1 MEDNR
6 AEQIEALQVLE
17 EFNGRLV
24 KNMEIIVKE
33 LSGERLDDTDQFL
46 KAINWEIQVVNSTM
60 QVLNDGKVRVDK
72 ESFNADIVALSE
84 AISAKDDAKMA
95 EEFQRVIPVFKQ
107 LGESVN
113 EVIK

>member
-46 KAINWEIQVVNSTM
+46 KGI
-60 QVLNDGKVRVDK
+60 VDTGCK
-72 ESFNADIVALSE
+72 QYDAGIKRWK
-84 AISAKDDAKMA
+84 SA
-95 EEFQRVIPVFKQ
+95 R
-107 LGESVN
+107 G
-113 EVIK
+113 

>member
-33 LSGERLDDTDQFL
+33 LSGERLDDIAQFL
-46 KAINWEIQVVNSTM
+46 KGIIDAINWEIQVVNSTM
-60 QVLNDGKVRVDK
+60 QVLNDGKRGDGGQTCSDQHLSSIGYDSLDK
-72 ESFNADIVALSE
+72 TRKCI
-84 AISAKDDAKMA
+84 
-95 EEFQRVIPVFKQ
+95 
-107 LGESVN
+107 
-113 EVIK
+113 

>member
-46 KAINWEIQVVNSTM
+46 K
-60 QVLNDGKVRVDK
+60 G
-72 ESFNADIVALSE
+72 IVGDTGCKQYDAG
-84 AISAKDDAKMA
+84 IKRWKSA
-95 EEFQRVIPVFKQ
+95 R
-107 LGESVN
+107 G
-113 EVIK
+113 

>member
-46 KAINWEIQVVNSTM
+46 KGDTGCKQH
-60 QVLNDGKVRVDK
+60 
-72 ESFNADIVALSE
+72 
-84 AISAKDDAKMA
+84 DAGI
-95 EEFQRVIPVFKQ
+95 E
-107 LGESVN
+107 
-113 EVIK
+113 

>member
-46 KAINWEIQVVNSTM
+46 KGIVDAINWEQYDAGI
-60 QVLNDGKVRVDK
+60 KRWK
-72 ESFNADIVALSE
+72 
-84 AISAKDDAKMA
+84 SA
-95 EEFQRVIPVFKQ
+95 R
-107 LGESVN
+107 G
-113 EVIK
+113 

>member
-33 LSGERLDDTDQFL
+33 LSGERLDDTDQL
-46 KAINWEIQVVNSTM
+46 
-60 QVLNDGKVRVDK
+60 
-72 ESFNADIVALSE
+72 LSL
-84 AISAKDDAKMA
+84 IH
-95 EEFQRVIPVFKQ
+95 I
-107 LGESVN
+107 
-113 EVIK
+113 